1 MGLKRVIQDAAQS
14 IQKTGFFQAGLN
26 AIRGNLGDQWLEAIE
41 PAGMD
46 EGVVFCGGQRVHP
59 DDQRAGNH
67 NGTPDV
73 ISNGSYIHVYDN
85 QAMLLVENG
94 AIIDFSAEPG
104 RFEVDN
110 SSTPSIFRGQLRD
123 SVLDTFERFKFG
135 GGTPNKQQAFYVN
148 LQEIKGV
155 KFGTPQSIQYY
166 DAFYNAE
173 LFLRCH
179 GTFSLKIVDPILFY
193 REAIPRSAN
202 HVHIDEI
209 KEQYLAEFLTALQT
223 AIGQLSA
230 QGVRIAQLTMN
241 TTVLTE
247 YMRNV
252 LDADWLQMR
261 GMEIQAV
268 GIQTITY
275 DENSRNL
282 INKRAELDMVSDP
295 NLRET
300 YVQTAIARGIEA
312 AGSNE
317 AGAGQTFFGMGLGM
331 QASGN
336 FMQSASQSN
345 QAQMSAQQ
353 AAAPGVPG
361 MGVPVGAEAPAQP
374 WACPQCQTANTG
386 NFCSQCGQGRPAAPA
401 ASFCSNCGTRFEGER
416 PRFCTNCGH
425 AQA

>member
-1 MGLKRVIQDAAQS
+1 MGLKRVIQGAADS
-14 IQKTGFFQAGLN
+14 VKKTGIFQAGID
-26 AIRGNLGDQWLEAIE
+26 AFKGNLGDQWLEAIE
-41 PAGMD
+41 PSGMD
-46 EGVVFCGGQRVHP
+46 EGIVFCSGVRVRP
-59 DDQRAGNH
+59 NDPRGGNH
-67 NGTPDV
+67 NATADV

-85 QAMLLVENG
+85 QAMLLVDNG

-110 SSTPSIFRGQLRD
+110 SSTPSLFRGQLRD
-123 SVLDTFERFKFG
+123 SVLDAFERFKFG

-155 KFGTPQSIQYY
+155 KFGTPQSIQYF
-166 DAFYNAE
+166 DAHYNAE

-193 REAIPRSAN
+193 REAIPRTS
-202 HVHIDEI
+202 HRVHIDDI

-230 QGVRIAQLTMN
+230 QGVRIAQLTTN
-241 TTVLTE
+241 TTTLTDH
-247 YMRNV
+247 MRNV
-252 LDADWLQMR
+252 LDEDWLRMR

-275 DENSRNL
+275 DETSRKL
-282 INKRAELDMVSDP
+282 IDKRAELDMVSDP

-317 AGAGQTFFGMGLGM
+317 AGAGQTFFGMGMGM

-336 FMQSASQSN
+336 FMQSASAANQS
-345 QAQMSAQQ
+345 QIAAQQ
-353 AAAPGVPG
+353 AAQAA
-361 MGVPVGAEAPAQP
+361 GAQPAPAAAWTCP
-374 WACPQCQTANTG
+374 ACSTQNSG
-386 NFCSQCGQGRPAAPA
+386 NFCTNCGGGRPATSA
-401 ASFCSNCGTRFEGER
+401 AFCANCGQRFEGER
-416 PRFCTNCGH
+416 PRFCPQCGQ
-425 AQA
+425 AQG